1 MSLFKKSIS
10 VLLFLLSIGWST
22 NIVAQ
27 TKGDYQL
34 AEQYFKQGEFDKAA
48 EYYLKVYKQTKS
60 LAYFDKYINSLSND
74 QDYKTAEKALKK
86 EIKKRPSR
94 FALRV
99 TLGDI
104 YWQSKDKE
112 SAYKTWDEVIQMLHT
127 NNNEIIP
134 VAYLFTKIDQPQ
146 QAIKAYEVGKKYIP
160 GFYSYYPQMADLY
173 GVIGDYDSMI
183 DLYLD
188 LINFNPGYLQ
198 TVQNLLNRNFD
209 FTEPN
214 TNTQLLKQ
222 KLLQKSNQSP
232 DNQMYAE
239 MLIWLNLQQS
249 NFSSAFIQ
257 VKSLD
262 KRFKENGSR
271 LINFARLANKNE
283 KFDVAKIAYE
293 TVINKG
299 SDLPY
304 YETAE
309 VEILSTKKH
318 ILDSDIH
325 SSNSDY
331 ETLVSDYLNTID
343 RLGIADYTAP
353 TVREMALIYAQK
365 LQSPENSIL
374 WLEKVLDNPG
384 VAKKEIALTKIDLG
398 DYLLMEDHVW
408 EAVLYYMQAEK
419 AFKYDELGDRAK
431 LKAAKVYYYTGDFN
445 WAASKLNILKGSTS
459 KLISNDALYLSNLI
473 TDNTTID
480 TNLYP
485 MQIYAKA
492 DLLFVQQNYDE
503 ALLALDTLQK
513 YYPDHML
520 ADEAL
525 MQKYKIL
532 YAQKKYEAAGKELQ
546 AIIDGFSY
554 DILGD
559 DALFLL
565 GKLNETHLNNKEKA
579 MEMYLVLM
587 TEYQD
592 SVFVTEARK
601 RYRKLRGDTV

>member
-1 MSLFKKSIS
+1 MSLIKKSIS
-10 VLLFLLSIGWST
+10 VLLLFISIGWST

-27 TKGDYQL
+27 RGDYQL

-48 EYYLKVYKQTKS
+48 EYYLKVYKQSKS
-60 LAYFDKYINSLSND
+60 IAYFDKYINSLSND
-74 QDYKTAEKALKK
+74 QDYKTAEKALIK
-86 EIKKRPSR
+86 EIKKRPTR
-94 FALRV
+94 LALRV
-99 TLGDI
+99 TLGDV

-112 SAYKTWDEVIQMLHT
+112 SANETWNEIIEMLHT
-127 NNNEIIP
+127 NTNEIIP
-134 VAYLFTKIDQPQ
+134 VAFLFAKIDQPR

-173 GVIGDYDSMI
+173 GVIGDYENMI
-183 DLYLD
+183 DLYLE
-188 LINFNPGYLQ
+188 LISFNPGYLQ
-198 TVQNLLNRNFD
+198 TVQNLFNRNFD

-214 TNTQLLKQ
+214 SNTQLLKQ
-222 KLLQKSNQSP
+222 KLLQKSNQNP

-249 NFSSAFIQ
+249 NFSSAFVQ

-283 KFDVAKIAYE
+283 EHAVAQVAYE

-309 VEILSTKKH
+309 VEILSTKKL
-318 ILDSDIH
+318 ILDSDLT
-325 SSNSDY
+325 SENADY
-331 ETLVSDYLNTID
+331 ESLVADYLSTIE

-365 LQSPENSIL
+365 LQTPQKSIS
-374 WLEKVLDNPG
+374 WLEKVIDSPG

-398 DYLLMEDHVW
+398 DYLLMENKIW

-431 LKAAKVYYYTGDFN
+431 LKAAKVYYYNGDFT

-492 DLLFVQQNYDE
+492 DLLFVQQNFDK
-503 ALLALDTLQK
+503 ALLTLDTLQQ

-520 ADEAL
+520 ADEVL

-532 YAQKKYEAAGKELQ
+532 YAQKNYEAASKELQ

-565 GKLNETHLNNKEKA
+565 GKLNETHLDNKEKA
-579 MEMYLVLM
+579 LEMYLILM
-587 TEYQD
+587 TDYQD

-601 RYRKLRGDTV
+601 RYRKLRGDSV